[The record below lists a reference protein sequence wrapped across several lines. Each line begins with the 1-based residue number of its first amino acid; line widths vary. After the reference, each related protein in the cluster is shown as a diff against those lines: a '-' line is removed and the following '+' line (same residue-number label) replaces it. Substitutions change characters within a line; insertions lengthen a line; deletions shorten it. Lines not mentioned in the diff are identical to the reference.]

1 MRKKILFVINTM
13 GRAGA
18 ETALLELLKHLD
30 SPEYDIS
37 LYVIMGQ
44 GEMIGK
50 LPPCVKLLNPG
61 FNPHS
66 VLSRQGKWG
75 LMKTVCRAFFR
86 NGGQMNKI
94 RSIGKSFSSMR
105 RRGKVQTDKLL
116 WRMLSEGS
124 RRFEEQFDLA
134 VAWLE
139 GASAYYVAEH
149 VKAARK
155 CAFIHIDYES
165 AGYTREMDQNCWDS
179 FEKIFMVS
187 REVKEHFLAVYPEY
201 ADKAEIFHNLVD
213 QEGIRRQSMVRGG
226 FSDGREGVSN
236 GMRGVFNG
244 MRGVS
249 DGMGDASNGYE
260 GKRLLTVG
268 RLTYQKAYDIAIDA
282 MKILKDRGCKAR
294 WYVLGEGDQR
304 KALEKKIAA
313 LHLEEDFVLLGAVEN
328 PYPYYVQADI
338 YVHATRFEGKSIAI
352 QEAQTL
358 GCAVI
363 ASDCNGNREQ
373 IEDGVDGIL
382 CQLTPEGIAESIE
395 TLLQNEELRNKLGKA
410 AERKNM
416 AQEQELQKLLALLT

>member
-30 SPEYDIS
+30 NPEYDIS

-75 LMKTVCRAFFR
+75 MMKTVCGAFFR
-86 NGGQMNKI
+86 NGGQIRKI
-94 RSIGKSFSSMR
+94 RGIVKNLASMC
-105 RRGKVQTDKLL
+105 RRGKFQADKLL
-116 WRMLSEGS
+116 WRMLSDGS
-124 RRFEEQFDLA
+124 LRFEEQFDLA

-187 REVKEHFLAVYPEY
+187 QEVKEHFLAVYPEY

-213 QEGIRRQSMVRGG
+213 QEGIRRQSKLRGG
-226 FSDGREGVSN
+226 LFR
-236 GMRGVFNG
+236 
-244 MRGVS
+244 
-249 DGMGDASNGYE
+249 
-260 GKRLLTVG
+260 
-268 RLTYQKAYDIAIDA
+268 
-282 MKILKDRGCKAR
+282 
-294 WYVLGEGDQR
+294 
-304 KALEKKIAA
+304 
-313 LHLEEDFVLLGAVEN
+313 
-328 PYPYYVQADI
+328 
-338 YVHATRFEGKSIAI
+338 
-352 QEAQTL
+352 
-358 GCAVI
+358 
-363 ASDCNGNREQ
+363 
-373 IEDGVDGIL
+373 
-382 CQLTPEGIAESIE
+382 
-395 TLLQNEELRNKLGKA
+395 
-410 AERKNM
+410 
-416 AQEQELQKLLALLT
+416 

>member
-18 ETALLELLKHLD
+18 ETAMLELLKALD

-50 LPPCVKLLNPG
+50 LPPYVRLRNLR
-61 FNPHS
+61 FNAHS
-66 VLSRQGKWG
+66 VLSRQGKRG
-75 LMKTVCRAFFR
+75 MMATVCRAFFR
-86 NGGQMNKI
+86 NGGQIKKI
-94 RSIGKSFSSMR
+94 RGIAGNLASMGRQGKF
-105 RRGKVQTDKLL
+105 QAAKLL
-116 WRMLSEGS
+116 WRMLSDGS
-124 RRFEEQFDLA
+124 LRLEEQFDLA

-165 AGYTREMDQNCWDS
+165 AGYTREMDRNCWDS

-187 REVKEHFLAVYPEY
+187 QEVKEHFLAVYPEY

-213 QEGIRRQSMVRGG
+213 QEGIRRRSREAGG
-226 FSDGREGVSN
+226 FSD
-236 GMRGVFNG
+236 
-244 MRGVS
+244 
-249 DGMGDASNGYE
+249 GYE

-268 RLTYQKAYDIAIDA
+268 RLTWQKAYDIAIDA
-282 MKILKDRGCKAR
+282 MKLLKDKGCNVR
-294 WYVLGEGDQR
+294 WYILGEGDQR
-304 KALEKKIAA
+304 RTLEKKIAA
-313 LHLEEDFVLLGAVEN
+313 LQLKEDFVLLGAAEN
-328 PYPYYVQADI
+328 PCPYYAQADI

-373 IEDGVDGIL
+373 IENGEDGIL
-382 CQLTPEGIAESIE
+382 CHLTPEGIAESIE
-395 TLLQNEELRNKLGKA
+395 TLLQNEETRKKLGKS

-416 AQEQELQKLLALLT
+416 AQEQELQKLLQLLT

>member
-18 ETALLELLKHLD
+18 ETAMLELFKALD

-50 LPPCVKLLNPG
+50 LPPYVRLRNLR
-61 FNPHS
+61 FNAHS
-66 VLSRQGKWG
+66 VLSRQGKRG
-75 LMKTVCRAFFR
+75 MMATVCRAFFR
-86 NGGQMNKI
+86 NGGQIKKI
-94 RSIGKSFSSMR
+94 RGIAGNLASMGRQGKF
-105 RRGKVQTDKLL
+105 QADKLL
-116 WRMLSEGS
+116 WRMLSDGS
-124 RRFEEQFDLA
+124 LRLEEQFDLA

-165 AGYTREMDQNCWDS
+165 AGYTREMDRNCWDS

-187 REVKEHFLAVYPEY
+187 QEVKEHFLAVYPEY

-213 QEGIRRQSMVRGG
+213 QEGIRRRSREAGG
-226 FSDGREGVSN
+226 FSD
-236 GMRGVFNG
+236 
-244 MRGVS
+244 
-249 DGMGDASNGYE
+249 GYE

-268 RLTYQKAYDIAIDA
+268 RLTWQKAYDIAIDA
-282 MKILKDRGCKAR
+282 MKLLKDKGCNVR
-294 WYVLGEGDQR
+294 WYILGEGDQR
-304 KALEKKIAA
+304 RTLEKKIAA
-313 LHLEEDFVLLGAVEN
+313 LQLKEDFVLLGAAEN
-328 PYPYYVQADI
+328 PCPYYAQADI

-373 IEDGVDGIL
+373 IENGEDGIL

-395 TLLQNEELRNKLGKA
+395 TLLQNEETRKKLGKS

-416 AQEQELQKLLALLT
+416 AQEQELQKLLQLLT

>member
-18 ETALLELLKHLD
+18 ETAMLELLKALD

-50 LPPCVKLLNPG
+50 LPPYVRLRNLR
-61 FNPHS
+61 FNAHS
-66 VLSRQGKWG
+66 VLSRQGKRG
-75 LMKTVCRAFFR
+75 MMATVCRAFFR
-86 NGGQMNKI
+86 NGGQIKKI
-94 RSIGKSFSSMR
+94 RGIAGNLASMGRQGKF
-105 RRGKVQTDKLL
+105 QADKLL
-116 WRMLSEGS
+116 WRMLSDGS
-124 RRFEEQFDLA
+124 LRLEEQFDLA

-165 AGYTREMDQNCWDS
+165 AGYTREMDRNCWDS

-213 QEGIRRQSMVRGG
+213 QEGIRRRSREAGG
-226 FSDGREGVSN
+226 FSD
-236 GMRGVFNG
+236 
-244 MRGVS
+244 
-249 DGMGDASNGYE
+249 GYE

-268 RLTYQKAYDIAIDA
+268 RLTWQKAYDIAIDA
-282 MKILKDRGCKAR
+282 MKLLKDKGCNVR
-294 WYVLGEGDQR
+294 WYILGEGDQR
-304 KALEKKIAA
+304 RTLEKKIAA
-313 LHLEEDFVLLGAVEN
+313 LQLKEDFVLLGAAEN
-328 PYPYYVQADI
+328 PCPYYAQADI

-373 IEDGVDGIL
+373 IENGEDGIL
-382 CQLTPEGIAESIE
+382 CHLTPEGIAESIE
-395 TLLQNEELRNKLGKA
+395 TLLQNEETRKKLGKS

-416 AQEQELQKLLALLT
+416 AQEQELQKLLQLLT